1 MDKIFVK
8 NYGDPTPGSGEI
20 LIRIRATSLN
30 FHDFAVV
37 SGMISTGEG
46 RIPMSGGAG
55 EVVAIGEGVSRFSAG
70 DSVVSLFFRVG
81 VVVNLTLAVLR
92 VFPGIKSM
100 DLQLNMSSCPK
111 QHLPSRPKIIRT
123 KNPQLYPAQL

>member
-1 MDKIFVK
+1 MVKVFVK
-8 NYGDPTPGSGEI
+8 NYEDPTPGSGEI

-55 EVVAIGEGVSRFSAG
+55 EVVAIGEGVSPFSAG
-70 DSVVSLFFRVG
+70 DSIVSLFFGVR

-92 VFPGIKSM
+92 VFPGI
-100 DLQLNMSSCPK
+100 
-111 QHLPSRPKIIRT
+111 R
-123 KNPQLYPAQL
+123 